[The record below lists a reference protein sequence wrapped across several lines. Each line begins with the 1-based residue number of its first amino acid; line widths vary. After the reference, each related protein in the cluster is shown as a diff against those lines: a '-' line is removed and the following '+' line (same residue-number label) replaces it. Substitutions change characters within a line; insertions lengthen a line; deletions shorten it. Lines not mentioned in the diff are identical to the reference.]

1 MKIDANGLYG
11 ACGMYSCIYYNLYVA
26 CSTTAQGKSCNAAAA
41 LFFESF
47 LNNNVPFG
55 SMNELVTF
63 IHNVIKEE
71 RFYSDAD
78 ILDENITIEECFYKL
93 MASTG
98 WGWIP
103 SEEEMEI
110 IWNMITQL
118 GQEDI
123 NRLFYKNNLFHFV
136 DNSRVKNAIL
146 NFLCKLD
153 KPYMD
158 PNVIP
163 EEAKEELEVVYDL
176 MREYV
181 YYQYQI
187 IDRLDKMY
195 YLIRSNSIIQDTDS
209 AIISLDGWYR
219 YILQFCDGIPM
230 TIKNQ
235 VCDLDKILDGESDYA
250 RPSPEKVLDYDFLND
265 EIIEVDRFTDP
276 MVIIPQDNLKF
287 SIINLLSHV
296 IGRLVNDYMERYC
309 KNSNSDSNGTCMI
322 TLKNEFLF
330 ERVLT
335 TDAKKHYATK
345 VKLQEGNIIEEDGEH
360 DLDIKGM
367 EAFVKSS
374 MAEETRTKLK
384 KILYEDILKCEQID
398 QIKVIKD
405 IAIME
410 KEIYDS
416 IQNGDKKY
424 FKPVKIKSQSAYE
437 DPMRIQGIK
446 AACVYNALHEDGT
459 EALDLTVRNS
469 VDVVKVEITPRNID
483 LIKDTH
489 PLVYNKAMELFK
501 TKEFSVGIDAVAIPI
516 NEPVPE
522 WVKPF
527 IRYAEIINDNVSK
540 FPLESIGLY
549 RGNANNNATNIISF

>member
-374 MAEETRTKLK
+374 MAEETRSKLK

>member
-1 MKIDANGLYG
+1 
-11 ACGMYSCIYYNLYVA
+11 
-26 CSTTAQGKSCNAAAA
+26 
-41 LFFESF
+41 
-47 LNNNVPFG
+47 
-55 SMNELVTF
+55 
-63 IHNVIKEE
+63 
-71 RFYSDAD
+71 
-78 ILDENITIEECFYKL
+78 
-93 MASTG
+93 
-98 WGWIP
+98 
-103 SEEEMEI
+103 
-110 IWNMITQL
+110 
-118 GQEDI
+118 
-123 NRLFYKNNLFHFV
+123 
-136 DNSRVKNAIL
+136 
-146 NFLCKLD
+146 
-153 KPYMD
+153 
-158 PNVIP
+158 
-163 EEAKEELEVVYDL
+163 
-176 MREYV
+176 
-181 YYQYQI
+181 
-187 IDRLDKMY
+187 
-195 YLIRSNSIIQDTDS
+195 
-209 AIISLDGWYR
+209 
-219 YILQFCDGIPM
+219 
-230 TIKNQ
+230 
-235 VCDLDKILDGESDYA
+235 
-250 RPSPEKVLDYDFLND
+250 
-265 EIIEVDRFTDP
+265 
-276 MVIIPQDNLKF
+276 
-287 SIINLLSHV
+287 
-296 IGRLVNDYMERYC
+296 
-309 KNSNSDSNGTCMI
+309 
-322 TLKNEFLF
+322 
-330 ERVLT
+330 
-335 TDAKKHYATK
+335 
-345 VKLQEGNIIEEDGEH
+345 
-360 DLDIKGM
+360 M

-489 PLVYNKAMELFK
+489 PLVYSKAMELFK

>member
-1 MKIDANGLYG
+1 
-11 ACGMYSCIYYNLYVA
+11 
-26 CSTTAQGKSCNAAAA
+26 
-41 LFFESF
+41 
-47 LNNNVPFG
+47 
-55 SMNELVTF
+55 
-63 IHNVIKEE
+63 
-71 RFYSDAD
+71 
-78 ILDENITIEECFYKL
+78 
-93 MASTG
+93 
-98 WGWIP
+98 
-103 SEEEMEI
+103 
-110 IWNMITQL
+110 
-118 GQEDI
+118 
-123 NRLFYKNNLFHFV
+123 
-136 DNSRVKNAIL
+136 
-146 NFLCKLD
+146 
-153 KPYMD
+153 
-158 PNVIP
+158 
-163 EEAKEELEVVYDL
+163 
-176 MREYV
+176 
-181 YYQYQI
+181 
-187 IDRLDKMY
+187 
-195 YLIRSNSIIQDTDS
+195 
-209 AIISLDGWYR
+209 
-219 YILQFCDGIPM
+219 
-230 TIKNQ
+230 
-235 VCDLDKILDGESDYA
+235 
-250 RPSPEKVLDYDFLND
+250 
-265 EIIEVDRFTDP
+265 
-276 MVIIPQDNLKF
+276 
-287 SIINLLSHV
+287 
-296 IGRLVNDYMERYC
+296 
-309 KNSNSDSNGTCMI
+309 
-322 TLKNEFLF
+322 
-330 ERVLT
+330 
-335 TDAKKHYATK
+335 
-345 VKLQEGNIIEEDGEH
+345 
-360 DLDIKGM
+360 M

-446 AACVYNALHEDGT
+446 AACVYNDLHEDGT

>member
-410 KEIYDS
+410 KEIYES